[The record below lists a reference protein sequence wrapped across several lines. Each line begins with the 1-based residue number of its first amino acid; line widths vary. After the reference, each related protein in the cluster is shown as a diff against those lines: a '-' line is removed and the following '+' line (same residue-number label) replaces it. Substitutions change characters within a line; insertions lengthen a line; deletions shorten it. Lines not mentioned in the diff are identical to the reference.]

1 MFNVIY
7 KNDEGLNFV
16 YPCSDEKQ
24 RDHFVSVLT
33 NAGIEYDVKETTAE
47 MYYQICGCLFK
58 SDGQIYTYVRPEGDA
73 KPGMSAAVVVMDSYG
88 HESTKEVVIV
98 DTRKASVSEIRA
110 IAQRLGRDKLGRIER
125 VWQRKIA

>member
-24 RDHFVSVLT
+24 RDHFVSILT
-33 NAGIEYDVKETTAE
+33 NTGIEYDVKETTAE

-88 HESTKEVVIV
+88 HESTKEVVII
-98 DTRKASVSEIRA
+98 DTKKASVSEIRA
-110 IAQRLGRDKLGRIER
+110 IAQRLGRDKLGRVER